1 MFNTVDKP
9 LRIGILGAS
18 FNPVHIG
25 HVRLALEMREILA
38 LSYVDML
45 PCGLPPHKPATGI
58 LPFELRVRLLRA
70 AIQGL
75 AELRINTMEGER
87 EGPSYTWDSLR
98 EYAVRL
104 PEARLFFLL
113 GSVDFCTLPQWRN
126 GLELPQLADF
136 VVVPRDGAGEDH
148 FVQAVREHWPE
159 AVPCAPDA
167 PVVPGTAP
175 PDAKAF
181 RLPGGTH
188 LLYLPLPRLDISA
201 SHLRLRF
208 TAGLDIRFLLPP
220 ASLDCLE
227 AERAVVEE
235 CWRELPTLP

>member
-38 LSYVDML
+38 LSHVDLL
-45 PCGLPPHKPATGI
+45 PCGLPPHKLATGI

-75 AELRINTMEGER
+75 AGLRVNTMEGER

-98 EYAVRL
+98 EYAAGQ

-126 GLELPQLADF
+126 GLDLPQLADF
-136 VVVPRDGAGEDH
+136 AVVPRDGAGEDR
-148 FVQAVREHWPE
+148 FVQAVHANWPE
-159 AVPCAPDA
+159 AMPCPADPA
-167 PVVPGTAP
+167 SRMAE
-175 PDAKAF
+175 
-181 RLPGGTH
+181 LPGAQAFALPESAR
-188 LLYLPLPRLDISA
+188 LLYLPLTRLDISA
-201 SHLRLRF
+201 SLLRRRF
-208 TAGLDIRFLLPP
+208 AAGLDIRFLLPS
-220 ASLDCLE
+220 ASLECLE
-227 AERAVVEE
+227 AERGVVEA
-235 CWRELPTLP
+235 CWR

>member
-1 MFNTVDKP
+1 MDKP

-25 HVRLALEMREILA
+25 HLRLALEMREVLA

-70 AIQGL
+70 AVQGL
-75 AELRINTMEGER
+75 AGLRINSMEGER

-98 EYAVRL
+98 EYAAGQ
-104 PEARLFFLL
+104 PEARFFFLL

-126 GLELPQLADF
+126 GLQLPQLADF
-136 VVVPRDGAGEDH
+136 VVVPRDGAGEEH
-148 FVQAVREHWPE
+148 FVRAVRENWPE
-159 AVPCAPDA
+159 TVPCAPDD
-167 PVVPGTAP
+167 PSVPRTAL

-181 RLPGGTH
+181 RLPGGTQ

-201 SHLRLRF
+201 SLLRRRF
-208 TAGLDIRFLLPP
+208 AAGLDIRFLLPP
-220 ASLDCLE
+220 ASLECLE

-235 CWRELPTLP
+235 YWK